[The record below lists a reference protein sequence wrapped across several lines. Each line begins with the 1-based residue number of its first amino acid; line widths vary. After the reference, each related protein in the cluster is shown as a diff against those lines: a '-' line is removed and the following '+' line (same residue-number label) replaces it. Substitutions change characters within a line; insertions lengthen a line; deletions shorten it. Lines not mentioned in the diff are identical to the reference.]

1 MGGSVSERKSAA
13 AFDLNTWKTF
23 DRKTAH
29 TNSIFFVF
37 WNLMAAKLRKNTHTL
52 IAFFY
57 SGRSLNNQKLRIFR
71 KVIAR

>member
-1 MGGSVSERKSAA
+1 MGGSVSERKTAA

-37 WNLMAAKLRKNTHTL
+37 WNLMRD
-52 IAFFY
+52 
-57 SGRSLNNQKLRIFR
+57 
-71 KVIAR
+71 